1 MRQGGESQGVQVYV
15 KASQRRIIAILIHY
29 TFRLRIFTFPHSP
42 ASAAM
47 AAAFAR
53 MDSTRITS

>member
-1 MRQGGESQGVQVYV
+1 MRQGGESQGVQVVRQGEPTPYHCDFNPLYLPFTHIHLSTL
-15 KASQRRIIAILIHY
+15 ARIRR
-29 TFRLRIFTFPHSP
+29 
-42 ASAAM
+42 M